1 MAYTKLSKEGEAF
14 IKYYCKGTGKLHLE
28 GKGIDLNGGALP
40 YQYQGTGKP
49 QLSPNYLW
57 QTTAYYNNKLIQT
70 DEELG
75 VALISWY
82 NKYASMYQI
91 DANIIAAQGFAESAY
106 NIWVFP
112 LTSDASG
119 ISQFTIDTMITII
132 LQGAY
137 NVEPKF
143 SEEEKA
149 KIFDV
154 NIEGTKRQ
162 PLTYQVTNADG
173 SANLV
178 GRQNRATL
186 HQNTI
191 NNPDILIKA
200 QCRLLKVLA
209 NNCDSLAIWT
219 LFGYAAG
226 SKYTKIN
233 PKWNVKSF
241 SDAVQLAKKDGNR
254 HAEGVAYIFKIFY
267 LLGDKDNVNLQIKQ
281 KGYWF
286 GYGPDKLFGL
296 DPKSGIN
303 MSVKLADQ
311 LKLFDAVAVNIKNTN
326 NLYN

>member
-1 MAYTKLSKEGEAF
+1 MAYTKLSKEGETF
-14 IKYYCKGTGKLHLE
+14 IKYYCSGTGKSHLE
-28 GKGIDLNGGALP
+28 GTGLNLNGGALP
-40 YQYQGTGKP
+40 YQYQGTGKLE
-49 QLSPNYLW
+49 LSPSYLW
-57 QTTAYYNNKLIQT
+57 KSTTYYNGKLVQT

-75 VALISWY
+75 NALITWY
-82 NKYASMYQI
+82 NKYASIYQI

-106 NIWVFP
+106 KIWVFP

-119 ISQFTIDTMITII
+119 ISQFTVDTLIDII
-132 LQGAY
+132 LLGKY
-137 NVEPKF
+137 NVTPKF
-143 SEEEKA
+143 TDEEIG

-162 PLTYQVTNADG
+162 PATYKVTIDG
-173 SANLV
+173 VANKL
-178 GRQNRATL
+178 GRQNRAAL
-186 HQNTI
+186 HQNVI
-191 NNPDILIKA
+191 NNPEIMIKA

-226 SKYTKIN
+226 SKYTKMN
-233 PKWNVKSF
+233 SKWNVNTF
-241 SDAVQLAKKDGNR
+241 SEAVQLAKKDGNK

-267 LLGDKDNVNLQIKQ
+267 LLGDKDNVNLQLKQ

-286 GYGPDKLFGL
+286 GYGPDKLFGIN
-296 DPKSGIN
+296 PKSGIN

-326 NLYN
+326 HLYD